1 MGGFNKGKMKEL
13 VFDVMLDGCFIKTFR
28 YKYNPLF
35 PIDGNELSKFV
46 EDKLPTLKGKPYSIA
61 LSNNKPIKMVF

>member
-13 VFDVMLDGCFIKTFR
+13 VFDVMLDGRFIKTFR

-35 PIDGNELSKFV
+35 PIDGNELGKYV
-46 EDKLPTLKGKPYSIA
+46 ESKLPTLKGKPYNIE
-61 LSNNKPIKMVF
+61 LSNTELIQMIF